1 MYSLGCKLIKVGW
14 VPHFSLLKDT
24 HFVWLEA
31 VTMLVKNPIN
41 IFLINPGII
50 LYYFEALNIGEY

>member
-24 HFVWLEA
+24 HFVSLEA

-50 LYYFEALNIGEY
+50 LYYF